1 MRAARAERCARR
13 TPRAQNAARA
23 ERRARRTQRAQ
34 TQRAQ
39 NAARAERSAH
49 RTQRAHNAAR
59 AECSASLHMCVF
71 TLLFIYNSFETKKG
85 IAVYDNACHFA
96 RSCLLSA
103 I

>member
-1 MRAARAERCARR
+1 MGTHAVRARR
-13 TPRAQNAARA
+13 SVLGACAPRAQNAARA
-23 ERRARRTQRAQ
+23 ERRARR

-59 AECSASLHMCVF
+59 AECSASLHMCMF

-85 IAVYDNACHFA
+85 IAVYDNACHFVH
-96 RSCLLSA
+96 SCLLSA
-103 I
+103 V